1 MSKEYFDGLKKRQD
15 YNRENQIYLKRRVF
29 LTFQNLIQTFF
40 NKDIKELKNM
50 LDLGASDRALVQ
62 IGRKFGL
69 DAVGLDINDIN
80 FEKDNFG
87 F

>member
-1 MSKEYFDGLKKRQD
+1 
-15 YNRENQIYLKRRVF
+15 
-29 LTFQNLIQTFF
+29 
-40 NKDIKELKNM
+40 M

-87 F
+87 FKDNQFNLVTAVSLIEHM